1 MIRAFICALTVA
13 AAMSAA
19 CDLPHQ
25 HTGLSFI
32 TDPGLE
38 LFGARLDRADGRIIV
53 KSSFQSSITGRTE
66 YIYENLDMEL
76 PGTVAAGSVIDAT
89 GKDVVIRYAKGGQGG
104 QMETARA
111 RGSLTVLA
119 VSECE
124 MKLKCELEFS
134 GFTAKGHPGD
144 LLASISRKGTLTA
157 KKGYRLY

>member
-1 MIRAFICALTVA
+1 MIRTFVYALAVA
-13 AAMSAA
+13 AAMSVA
-19 CDLPHQ
+19 CGLPHQ
-25 HTGLSFI
+25 HRGLSFI
-32 TDPGLE
+32 TDPALE

-53 KSSFQSSITGRTE
+53 KSYFQSSITGRTE

-144 LLASISRKGTLTA
+144 LPAIIKRQGTLTA